1 MSDVMITQREEH
13 VLSVNEVA
21 CVTGVPLKQVYRIIR
36 SDLLSDAVKRSEGRI
51 SVLSKGLVGF
61 VGLKLAYDT
70 GGILTLEGRHQ
81 LIRRLLDHP
90 EAETIREGAV
100 SIDTNGMRSSV
111 RQNLTALEKAKGMV
125 EIDSEVLSGMP
136 CFRGTRIPVYHIA
149 WMVANGDEIPAI
161 LKAYPR
167 LDEEQVE
174 AAILYAKVYP
184 FRGRWKK
191 PQAWQKQRPI
201 SSSKTT
207 LDALSRAS

>member
-1 MSDVMITQREEH
+1 MNDGMITQKEEH
-13 VLSVNEVA
+13 LLSVNEVA
-21 CVTGVPLKQVYRIIR
+21 CVAGVPVRNVYSIIR
-36 SDLLSDAVKRSEGRI
+36 SNLLSDAVKHSEGHI
-51 SVLSKGLVGF
+51 SILNKGLVGF
-61 VGLKLAYDT
+61 VSLKLVYYTD
-70 GGILTLEGRHQ
+70 GILTLEGQRQ

-90 EAETIREGAV
+90 EAETIREGVV

-111 RQNLTALEKAKGMV
+111 GQNLTALEKAKGMV

-161 LKAYPR
+161 LEAYPV
-167 LDEEQVE
+167 LNEEQVD

-184 FRGRWKK
+184 RGTGTTW
-191 PQAWQKQRPI
+191 PAWRGQKPI

-207 LDALSRAS
+207 LNALSGPS

>member
-1 MSDVMITQREEH
+1 MNDVMTTQKEDH
-13 VLSVNEVA
+13 LLSVNEVA
-21 CVTGVPLKQVYRIIR
+21 CVAGVPVRNVYSIIR
-36 SDLLSDAVKRSEGRI
+36 SNLLSDAVKRSEGRI
-51 SVLSKGLVGF
+51 SILNKGLVGF
-61 VGLKLAYDT
+61 VGLRLVYDT
-70 GGILTLEGRHQ
+70 GGILTLEGRRQ

-90 EAETIREGAV
+90 EAETIREGIV

-125 EIDSEVLSGMP
+125 EIDSEVLSGTP

-161 LKAYPR
+161 LEAYPV
-167 LDEEQVE
+167 LNEEQVD

-184 FRGRWKK
+184 RGTGTTW
-191 PQAWQKQRPI
+191 PAWRGQKPI

-207 LDALSRAS
+207 LDALSGPA

>member
-1 MSDVMITQREEH
+1 MNDVMITQREEH

-21 CVTGVPLKQVYRIIR
+21 CVAEVPVKYVYRIIR
-36 SDLLSDAVKRSEGRI
+36 SELLSDAVKRSEGRLAI
-51 SVLSKGLVGF
+51 LSKGLVGF
-61 VGLKLAYDT
+61 VGVKLAYDT
-70 GGILTLEGRHQ
+70 GGILTLEGRRQ

-100 SIDTNGMRSSV
+100 SIDTNCIRSAV

-161 LKAYPR
+161 LEAYPR
-167 LDEEQVE
+167 LNEEQVE
-174 AAILYAKVYP
+174 AAILYAKAYP
-184 FRGRWKK
+184 FRGRWKRR
-191 PQAWQKQRPI
+191 QAWQEQRPI
-201 SSSKTT
+201 ASSKIAF
-207 LDALSRAS
+207 DALSGSA